1 MDAPTTVTRTPFS
14 LGTKLVIGFTFVFT
28 LLFVGAFYWFYAFS
42 TERAIARILS
52 DLEATV
58 QGAAAGIDAASMQ
71 RLFVEGEPTGDGRS
85 DHPAYLEQLR
95 WLQTVQSVEP
105 RAWPYT
111 YVAGSEPNQIFALTD
126 LWTLTDPSKAY
137 GFLEEDVSVGSLTAG
152 LDALTINL
160 PRDRRCEATRTPIE
174 GQALAG
180 IRGDLRYATCRLLR
194 RVGYTDAY
202 GSWVSAYA
210 PIVDASGVKV
220 GAMGLDF
227 ELAHVDEVQDAI
239 LGSTGQAFLLTY
251 AALLLL
257 VLILSRI
264 LTRPIVRLTAVAERV
279 GEGHYE
285 QDFAALRQ
293 RRFRDEIGLLADV
306 FQGMTEKIG
315 VRERMLRRE
324 VQALRIEIDESRRTQ
339 QVAEIVETDF
349 FRDLQARARV
359 MRQRQPRKVDP
370 AG

>member
-1 MDAPTTVTRTPFS
+1 
-14 LGTKLVIGFTFVFT
+14 
-28 LLFVGAFYWFYAFS
+28 
-42 TERAIARILS
+42 
-52 DLEATV
+52 
-58 QGAAAGIDAASMQ
+58 
-71 RLFVEGEPTGDGRS
+71 
-85 DHPAYLEQLR
+85 
-95 WLQTVQSVEP
+95 
-105 RAWPYT
+105 
-111 YVAGSEPNQIFALTD
+111 
-126 LWTLTDPSKAY
+126 
-137 GFLEEDVSVGSLTAG
+137 
-152 LDALTINL
+152 
-160 PRDRRCEATRTPIE
+160 
-174 GQALAG
+174 
-180 IRGDLRYATCRLLR
+180 
-194 RVGYTDAY
+194 
-202 GSWVSAYA
+202 
-210 PIVDASGVKV
+210 
-220 GAMGLDF
+220 MGLDF

-264 LTRPIVRLTAVAERV
+264 LTRPIVQAPPRWRG

-349 FRDLQARARV
+349 FRDLQARARE

-370 AG
+370 AGSAIGRRAAP